1 MTEKQKNELL
11 YLLDIIID
19 EVKNRPSIVEPI
31 IIAHN
36 TIKDIMSEEEID
48 HRAGSYEP
56 EYPQ

>member
-56 EYPQ
+56 EYQQ